1 MGKVYIIGMGPGSK
15 DYLLP
20 LAKKIIKKAD
30 VVIGAPRLLSFLPK
44 GKQTILLKSNYSQVL
59 DYIKKSKNNKNIA
72 VLVSGSPGVFS
83 FSHRITSA
91 LKPSEYEVIPGIS
104 ALQLACAR
112 IGEAWDDLCIISL
125 HAKNLSSHQKFWR
138 EDLIKKITANKK
150 VMIFCDNK
158 NTPSYA
164 ANYLVKKEESKKGKL
179 KVIAFGNLSMQNE
192 EIIESD
198 LSSLANTKKRWEGL
212 WLLLIKKK

>member
-1 MGKVYIIGMGPGSK
+1 MGKVYIIGTGPGSK

-30 VVIGAPRLLSFLPK
+30 VVIGAPRLLSFSPK
-44 GKQTILLKSNYSQVL
+44 GKQTISLKGNYSQIL

-83 FSHRITSA
+83 FSRRITSA

-125 HAKNLSSHQKFWR
+125 HAKNLQG
-138 EDLIKKITANKK
+138 LIKKITANKK

-158 NTPSYA
+158 NTPSYV
-164 ANYLVKKEESKKGKL
+164 ANYLVKKKESKL
-179 KVIAFGNLSMQNE
+179 KVTVFGNLSMQNE

-198 LSSLANTKKRWEGL
+198 VASLANTKKRWEGL
-212 WLLLIKKK
+212 WLLLIEKK